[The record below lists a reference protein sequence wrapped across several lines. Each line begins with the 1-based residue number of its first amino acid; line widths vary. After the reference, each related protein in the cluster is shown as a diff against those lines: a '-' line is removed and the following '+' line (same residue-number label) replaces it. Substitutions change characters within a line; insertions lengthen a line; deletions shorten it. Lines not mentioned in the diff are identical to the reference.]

1 MSKFKHLEH
10 KQSFNS
16 NKITNSNV
24 RNNTISTTPPQYSV
38 FDKSF
43 QQGTTFNAGKLIP
56 ILLQE
61 VYPGD
66 IYEVSAN
73 LLIRMSALTSTPFM
87 NVNLDINYFFIPYS
101 IIDPNWE
108 EVIGSVS
115 NLSSNSQSVS
125 IQNLLDIPRL
135 DLKFLN
141 TYSNSTLLISFYYT
155 ENDLAN
161 YFNIPIKKKYVDNSA
176 AYQSS
181 DLGPLYSD
189 PNTSWGF
196 NLYPFLAYGK
206 VWNDWYRNEN
216 YTGEVDITSV
226 LSPDIERNGGK
237 YITEKLK
244 NDTHFSNFNWNTV
257 NSSASYDAISNNDYQ
272 LKKMNC
278 LGFGL
283 LPTANFRDYFTSS
296 LPYQQK
302 VVEYNL
308 NIGNVSGLN
317 TNDLVFDPNKGYR
330 MLQIYSINGNY
341 GNNIVGDVN
350 NRKANPGTVSNA
362 PQNKIIKTSG
372 NVNSKTYFE
381 IGDGP
386 TPTGANYNAVAT
398 NIPNKVEFDQIPSLE
413 IDINEFRN
421 SLVLQHLFET
431 FAICG
436 SRYVEQLSSI
446 WGVEI
451 DPKEIKRSE
460 FLGGKNFNLIFN
472 NTQQTSSNV
481 NVGNQNYQLL
491 GSSITSSLYNSVTH
505 EKIKLHASQHGL
517 LLGVLT
523 ARTNINYG
531 SQGLPKIFLYKNFLD
546 FYNPKFNGI
555 SDQPIE
561 SLELSWSYSTSNHSF
576 GTLNQ
581 YLLRQK
587 TNGVSGTI
595 YGFNEPFLNLKN
607 NINNANGFLS
617 ICSDTSLFSQ
627 FLFGKDYTPSNP
639 SQSNPNIFDNSQNYL
654 YDPNIIQNTIFQVND
669 GNNQFYHQF
678 ISLIT
683 FDIKYMSKQP
693 LYSHPGVK
701 YI

>member
-1 MSKFKHLEH
+1 MFKHLEH
-10 KQSFNS
+10 KQSLNS

-24 RNNTISTTPPQYSV
+24 RNNTISTTPPKYSV

-43 QQGTTFNAGKLIP
+43 QQGTTFNSGQLIP

-73 LLIRMSALTSTPFM
+73 LLIRMSALISTPFM
-87 NVNLDINYFFIPYS
+87 NVNLDINYFFVPYS
-101 IIDPNWE
+101 FIDPNWE

-115 NLSSNSQSVS
+115 NLATNGSQMLD
-125 IQNLLDIPRL
+125 INNLVDIPRL
-135 DLKFLN
+135 DLKYLN
-141 TYSNSTLLISFYYT
+141 AYSNSTLAISFQYT

-161 YFNIPIKKKYVDNSA
+161 YFNIPIKTKYVDNSNSI
-176 AYQSS
+176 QTGT
-181 DLGPLYSD
+181 LGTLYND
-189 PNTSWGF
+189 PNTSFGF
-196 NLYPFLAYGK
+196 NIYPFLAYGK

-216 YTGEVDITSV
+216 YSGEVDITSV

-244 NDTHFSNFNWNTV
+244 NDPLFSDFNWDSNT
-257 NSSASYDAISNNDYQ
+257 SSGSYDNISMNDYR

-283 LPTANFRDYFTSS
+283 LPTTNFRDYFTSC

-302 VVEYNL
+302 VVDYNL
-308 NIGNVSGLN
+308 NIGTVSNLT
-317 TNDLVFDPNKGYR
+317 TNSLIFDPNKGYR
-330 MLQIYSINGNY
+330 LLEAYTINNNY
-341 GNNIVGDVN
+341 GNNIVGSEHN
-350 NRKANPGTVSNA
+350 KFAYGSNVSNA
-362 PQNKIIKTSG
+362 PQSRMLKTSG
-372 NVNSKTYFE
+372 SVDGTTYVE
-381 IGDGP
+381 LGDTPP
-386 TPTGANYNAVAT
+386 TTNNYNAFAT
-398 NIPNKVEFDQIPSLE
+398 NIPNKVNFDITPNIEFDL
-413 IDINEFRN
+413 NEFRN
-421 SLVLQHLFET
+421 SLVIQHLFET

-436 SRYVEQLSSI
+436 SRYVEQLNSI

-481 NVGNQNYQLL
+481 NINNSNYQLL

-531 SQGLPKIFLYKNFLD
+531 GQGLPKMFLYKNFLD

-555 SDQPIE
+555 SDQPVE
-561 SLELSWSYSTSNHSF
+561 SLELIFSTDNTNGNY

-587 TNGVSGTI
+587 TNGVNGRI
-595 YGFNEPFLNLKN
+595 YGYNEPFLHLKN

-617 ICSDTSLFSQ
+617 INSSASLFSQ
-627 FLFGKDYTPSNP
+627 FLFGKQYR
-639 SQSNPNIFDNSQNYL
+639 PNNMNILTVFDNSQNYL
-654 YDPNIIQNTIFQVND
+654 YDPNIIQNTIFQVNN

-683 FDIKYMSKQP
+683 FDIKYISKQP